1 MIINYSDQP
10 VMTGKT
16 SIFLAGPTP
25 RDKNVPSWR
34 PDAIKFLEDRHFK
47 GVVYVPE
54 YSTGEPMSDYIAQV
68 EWERKALLNASVIV
82 FWIPRK
88 IPEMMAL
95 TTNVE
100 FGYYLHTRKIIYGR
114 PEDSEKNKYLDWLY
128 EEDTKLKPF
137 ESLYETLNTALLAA
151 KLIGP
156 RNNPEFLPVSDRKI
170 IVENNNTSAKS
181 GLFARKTNTRRK
193 P

>member
-25 RDKNVPSWR
+25 RNKSVPSWR
-34 PDAIKFLEDRHFK
+34 PDAIKYLEDHHFK

-54 YSTGEPMSDYIAQV
+54 YSTGEPMADYIAQV

-100 FGYYLHTRKIIYGR
+100 FGYYLHTRKVIYGR
-114 PEDSEKNKYLDWLY
+114 PEGSEKNKYLDWLY
-128 EEDTKLKPF
+128 EEDTDLKPF
-137 ESLYETLNTALLAA
+137 TDLNEMLGIAMTSA
-151 KLIGP
+151 KFIGP
-156 RNNPEFLPVSDRKI
+156 RNNPEFLPIADRKI
-170 IVENNNTSAKS
+170 IVEGNNTSAKS

-193 P
+193 S